1 MRVKNIRDE
10 QMTKSILIASSGL
23 VNENLFGDLG
33 RILTS
38 HIPISG
44 KLAINELLKKT
55 HEVYRNQYVMLDKS
69 ASHLIGYIEKTFGA
83 KVIVSDSKYSLGE
96 AINRASSVIAREV
109 DSLDIIF
116 GDSYKSDLLS
126 KSEDKTDAIYVSK
139 TLDSLAWMK
148 VSRDIRNSKLLFAS
162 EDILDIEAPRVS
174 GSFKI
179 SNLTLFTDLLQKEIS
194 NKTADKAFW
203 STWEKY
209 DEAQNYSVNLITD
222 KSWSDIGH
230 IDTYY
235 SARRNL
241 ISSASRAFNTI
252 NLSSDLDRI
261 IKSGPDSKMYEE
273 KKWFENLPFEL
284 KKYAPATYKSKN
296 LSTYEID
303 YSTVIPLNEMWVAE
317 NNDDSYWLSFASK
330 FREMLDELHKPIENN
345 ISQHEIVLCKKEI
358 YIDKVI
364 TRIDQFLKN
373 SIFPLD
379 YESELNVNNCKMP
392 SLNQVITGLKDIVKK
407 LSKLNY
413 WSVIHGDLC
422 FSNIF
427 YDRRKNQI
435 KLIDPRGSFGKKGIF
450 GDPVYD
456 LMKFSHSALGDYDY
470 LACDLYTLVGKENDF
485 LLELAVPQK
494 ELVSRKILRNEL
506 MVNVNKYDLNLKE
519 LRLLEST
526 LFLSAAALHTESDRG
541 LALFLKG
548 LQIAKIG
555 LD

>member
-1 MRVKNIRDE
+1 MN
-10 QMTKSILIASSGL
+10 KSILIASSGR

-55 HEVYRNQYVMLDKS
+55 REIYINQYVMLDKS
-69 ASHLIGYIEKTFGA
+69 ASHLIGYIEKSFGA
-83 KVIVSDSKYSLGE
+83 KVIVSDSRYSLGE
-96 AINRASSVIAREV
+96 AISRALSVIAREV
-109 DSLDIIF
+109 NDLDIIF

-126 KSEDKTDAIYVSK
+126 ISGDRTDSIYVSK

-148 VSRDIRNSKLLFAS
+148 VSRNSTSSKLLFAS
-162 EDILDIEAPRVS
+162 EDILDFEAPRVS

-179 SNLTLFTDLLQKEIS
+179 SKLTLFADLLQKEIS
-194 NKTADKAFW
+194 HKIIDKAFW

-209 DEAQNYSVNLITD
+209 DEAQNHSVNLVTD
-222 KSWSDIGH
+222 NSWSDIGH

-241 ISSASRAFNTI
+241 ISSASRSFNTI
-252 NLSSDLDRI
+252 TLSSDLDRI
-261 IKSGPDSKMYEE
+261 IKSGPDSKIYDE

-284 KKYAPATYKSKN
+284 KRYTPTTYNSNN

-303 YSTVIPLNEMWVAE
+303 YSTVIPLNEMWIAE

-330 FREMLDELHKPIENN
+330 FREMLDELHKPIEDT
-345 ISQHEIVLCKKEI
+345 ISQNEIVSYKKEM

-373 SIFPLD
+373 SIFSLD
-379 YESELNVNNCKMP
+379 YESELYVNNCKMP
-392 SLNQVITGLKDIVKK
+392 SLIQVITGLKDVVEK
-407 LSKLNY
+407 LSKSNY

-427 YDRRKNQI
+427 FDRRKNQI

-470 LACDLYTLVGKENDF
+470 LACDLYTLIGDENNF

-506 MVNVNKYDLNLKE
+506 MVHVDKYDLNLNE

-526 LFLSAAALHTESDRG
+526 LFLSAAALHTESNRG
-541 LALFLKG
+541 VALFLKG

>member
-1 MRVKNIRDE
+1 
-10 QMTKSILIASSGL
+10 MTKNILIASSGL
-23 VNENLFGDLG
+23 VNVNLFGDLG

-109 DSLDIIF
+109 NSLDIIF

-139 TLDSLAWMK
+139 ILDSLAWMK
-148 VSRDIRNSKLLFAS
+148 VSRDIRNSKLLFTS
-162 EDILDIEAPRVS
+162 EDILDIEALRVS

-179 SNLTLFTDLLQKEIS
+179 SNLTLFADLLQKEIS

-209 DEAQNYSVNLITD
+209 DEAQNYKVNLITD

-252 NLSSDLDRI
+252 TLSSDVDRI
-261 IKSGPDSKMYEE
+261 IKSGPDSKMDDE
-273 KKWFENLPFEL
+273 KKWFESLPFEL
-284 KKYAPATYKSKN
+284 KKYAPATYKSNN
-296 LSTYEID
+296 LATYEID

-330 FREMLDELHKPIENN
+330 FREMLNELHKPIENS
-345 ISQHEIVLCKKEI
+345 ISQHEIVLYKKEI

-392 SLNQVITGLKDIVKK
+392 SLNQVITGLKDVVKK
-407 LSKLNY
+407 LSELNY

-450 GDPVYD
+450 GDPIYD

-470 LACDLYTLVGKENDF
+470 LACDLYTLVGKENNF
-485 LLELAVPQK
+485 LLEIAVPQK

-506 MVNVNKYDLNLKE
+506 MVNVDKYDLNLKE

-541 LALFLKG
+541 VALFLKG